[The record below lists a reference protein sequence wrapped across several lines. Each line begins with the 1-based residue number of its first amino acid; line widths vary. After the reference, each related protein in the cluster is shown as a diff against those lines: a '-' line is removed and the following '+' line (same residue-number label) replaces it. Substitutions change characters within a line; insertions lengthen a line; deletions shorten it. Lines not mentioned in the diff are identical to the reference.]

1 MLCDK
6 ALEEIVVSPFVVES
20 VMPATDAKLLDISAV
35 RDVAVIA
42 PDAEMF
48 VNDAFVAVICVWTF
62 KLDMLAVSEILI
74 SSDAMMTEAISGH
87 NK

>member
-1 MLCDK
+1 M
-6 ALEEIVVSPFVVES
+6 V
-20 VMPATDAKLLDISAV
+20 
-35 RDVAVIA
+35 
-42 PDAEMF
+42 PDADMF
-48 VNDAFVAVICVWTF
+48 EKLAFVAVICVWTF